1 MKTKRLFSLFLAII
15 LVVGLFP
22 AMSIGLFA
30 EESDGPVTVTGTDGS
45 SLSVEKTTFKKGEPI
60 MVTAVADSY
69 TAWVGFC
76 PSGAG
81 TYPSYHYIGRSGSGA
96 PFNVIHGK
104 TYDAGEYDIYLV
116 PTRNGS
122 YGNNV
127 AKITVTITD
136 EAYTEKEV
144 YPTVNFGTDLL
155 KTKDNQRVFKK
166 GEPIL
171 VSATDTS
178 PSHANGDW
186 IANYSDIYDT
196 SYDKYLYVRNM
207 GGAESY
213 YDISKMYTFAPGT
226 HLIRLIDA
234 DAPLTGYENNS
245 LAGIYITVIDEEYV
259 SPDEPEEPTV
269 PEKSLSVNKTEFTE
283 GEAIMITATG
293 SGSDWVGIAT
303 ADGDV
308 AILWYYVDFYQN
320 YFSPGSGKEF
330 NIKDMLN
337 YGNYYWGGLY
347 LGTETL
353 NIPAGEYVIYY
364 VENNANLD
372 RGYLY
377 SIPITVVAAQGGG
390 NEGEGGDNESG
401 NEGGGDDNQ
410 GGSGEITP
418 PEIETTDPVTVSN
431 STHSLSVNKT
441 KYATGEEIL
450 VTATGTGSKDWIGI
464 AVRGTREATVRWIYI
479 SDAGNGVP
487 YDIRTAPNVGG
498 NLGELANLPD
508 GLYTV
513 YLVEN
518 DQYLKNDFTF
528 GINISVGA
536 VEDTENGAIQSNKE
550 TGGESTSVTSPES
563 ATYEIT
569 APKGYAG
576 GTVTVTMPSDNLTN
590 HGIVMFWANENG
602 ILEGYTPH
610 AKFKVTG
617 KQTTFTII
625 NSTVIPENATK
636 LLVYSQINGSSVLS
650 EKFVTIDLPQNSG
663 MSILGTPITSFMIIS
678 DIHIG
683 RNETSAINFK
693 KMLNDAIAQ
702 KPNGTAIYIVGDMAD
717 SGYESQ
723 FADMMSLYFE
733 VLTENGKEASS
744 YPLYMAIGNHD
755 YPSANGAFLQYA
767 TLPDGTHPTD
777 TSYDFWLN
785 GFHYIFLGSD
795 NPSGLYSY
803 LNDDTLAWLDSKLS
817 ENRDSSRPTF
827 IFLHQSL
834 YNTVSGSLPGEGWN
848 GVSNDDALRAVLANY
863 PEAIMFNG
871 HSHWTMDSKGN
882 MYEATEELPINI
894 FNCASVSYLWSGYNY
909 VGGENLEGS
918 QGYYVEI
925 YEDRILV
932 KGRDFISNKWISSAQ
947 YCIER
952 NLPCDHAYESSQI
965 TYENGY
971 MEKGALISVCS
982 VCGSTQ
988 ETECEPL
995 FTFLGYSIKEGSFA
1009 ICVSYKVERELLTL
1023 YEELN
1028 DTEITHGVVATVYDN
1043 LVDKNSPVNGD
1054 GTPSALTQGSSIVAK
1069 MPDNVY
1075 SVSLRIT
1082 SNSWSTYESLKLI
1095 LAGFIIEKGQVKYIC
1110 GDSLSAS
1117 PAPVTY
1123 LEVKAS

>member
-1 MKTKRLFSLFLAII
+1 MKAKRLLSLFLALFFVI
-15 LVVGLFP
+15 GLFP
-22 AMSIGLFA
+22 TLALSAFA
-30 EESDGPVTVTGTDGS
+30 EGEGGVFASNGNYS
-45 SLSVEKTTFKKGEPI
+45 ISIEKDEFKKGEPI
-60 MVTAVADSY
+60 FVTATGSACTD
-69 TAWVGFC
+69 WVGV
-76 PSGAG
+76 GKAG
-81 TYPSYHYIGRSGSGA
+81 SNSYLDYFYVGQSGSGA
-96 PFNVIHGK
+96 P
-104 TYDAGEYDIYLV
+104 YDILRFLSLDPGEYELFLV
-116 PTRNGS
+116 PNNGKNYS
-122 YGNNV
+122 
-127 AKITVTITD
+127 AATVKEVYFTVTD
-136 EAYTEKEV
+136 EAYEGEVSYPLYDIGNTE
-144 YPTVNFGTDLL
+144 LL
-155 KTKDNQRVFKK
+155 KLQDNKRVYYK
-166 GEPIL
+166 GESIYIA
-171 VSATDTS
+171 ATGND
-178 PSHANGDW
+178 GDW
-186 IANYSDIYDT
+186 IGIYDDVYDEQYS
-196 SYDKYLYVRNM
+196 SYRYISNM
-207 GGAESY
+207 GGSGNYFNLNA
-213 YDISKMYTFAPGT
+213 DGKMAPGNYFV
-226 HLIRLIDA
+226 RLMPSNA
-234 DAPLTGYENNS
+234 SNS
-245 LAGIYITVIDEEYV
+245 PYSAWTMAGVYFTILDEELPQ
-259 SPDEPEEPTV
+259 PDEPEEPTV

-283 GEAIMITATG
+283 GEEILVTATG

-303 ADGDV
+303 ADGKV

-330 NIKDMLN
+330 NIKEMASKGRDYIGGEYLN
-337 YGNYYWGGLY
+337 
-347 LGTETL
+347 TDFV
-353 NIPAGEYVIYY
+353 NIPAGDYVIYY

-390 NEGEGGDNESG
+390 NEGEGGD

-441 KYATGEEIL
+441 KFAAGEAIMI
-450 VTATGTGSKDWIGI
+450 TATGTGSKDWIGI
-464 AVRGTREATVRWIYI
+464 AVRGTREATVRWVYI

-528 GINISVGA
+528 GINISIGA
-536 VEDTENGAIQSNKE
+536 VEDTENGAVQSNKE

-650 EKFVTIDLPQNSG
+650 EEFVTIDLPQNSG
-663 MSILGTPITSFMIIS
+663 MSILGTPITSFMVIS
-678 DIHIG
+678 DVHIG

-693 KMLNDAIAQ
+693 KMLNDATKQ
-702 KPNGTAIYIVGDMAD
+702 RPNGTAIYIVGDMAD

-785 GFHYIFLGSD
+785 GYHYIFLGSD

-803 LNDDTLAWLDSKLS
+803 LNDDTLAWLDGKLS

-952 NLPCDHAYESSQI
+952 NLPCNHTYESAQI

-971 MEKGALISVCS
+971 MEKGALVSVCS

-995 FTFLGYSIKEGSFA
+995 FTFLGYSIKESSFA

-1028 DTEITHGVVATVYDN
+1028 DTEITHGVIATVYDN

-1117 PAPVTY
+1117 PSPVTY